1 MLDRNAVIDVL
12 QITFV
17 YLGQQWRRHQ
27 AITWTNVPEPM
38 VTYHQSGAVEF
49 IGGMQKLEIFAEQ
62 FGSLYKE
69 KVHAYACESNIYHTN
84 PTEIY
89 DRR

>member
-1 MLDRNAVIDVL
+1 
-12 QITFV
+12 
-17 YLGQQWRRHQ
+17 
-27 AITWTNVPEPM
+27 M

-49 IGGMQKLEIFAEQ
+49 IGGGGGGQKLVIFAEQ